1 MEQEKSLNFWAEV
14 KDIFKKISDKF
25 DSQWRKRKR
34 VLGTE
39 LLVTIILKLVQN
51 KNRQGYGS
59 TLMQFWESCAEKNIE
74 LPQVNSVA
82 ASSLCEAR
90 QKLPE
95 EIFKELNQELI
106 NHWQKHQ
113 KLPSWKGHRIFAVDG
128 SRVNVPRELI
138 KDGYK
143 LYAEER
149 GRYYPQGL
157 MSCLYNLQE
166 KVVYDFSFVTH
177 MNERLCALE
186 HMKHLTAKDIIVFD
200 RGYFS
205 YLLLYK
211 VIEQGIQG
219 IFRLQVQEN
228 GTNSKVLDFWKSEQ
242 DDTVIE
248 YTPSITVIHYL
259 KKKGFT
265 LEVKPLIVRLIKH
278 KINDETYVYAT
289 TLISEAYPKECF
301 AEIYHGRWGIEELY
315 KISKQFIELE
325 DFHAKTGRGVKQE
338 LYAHILLINLA
349 RFIEFEATSLLP
361 PSKKDEANIIGHR
374 ENFSNIFNSVTI
386 LNINFK
392 NCLLV
397 MGRHLENLILAG
409 CEVLKDWLPKITNS
423 IARIRQK
430 IRPNRHY
437 PRISH
442 RPRDRWSSYRNLK
455 GVKT

>member
-1 MEQEKSLNFWAEV
+1 MEQEKSLNFWSEAKE
-14 KDIFKKISDKF
+14 IFKKISDKF
-25 DSQWRKRKR
+25 DSEWRKRKR
-34 VLGTE
+34 VLGTQ
-39 LLVTIILKLVQN
+39 LLVTIILKLVQS

-59 TLMQFWESCAEKNIE
+59 TLIQFWEVCAEKNIE
-74 LPQVNSVA
+74 LPQVSSVA

-90 QKLPE
+90 QKLSE
-95 EIFKELNQELI
+95 DIFKELNQELI
-106 NHWQKHQ
+106 NHWQKNQ
-113 KLPSWKGHRIFAVDG
+113 DLPTWKNHRIFAVDG
-128 SRVNVPRELI
+128 SRVNVPRELMN
-138 KDGYK
+138 DSYK

-186 HMKHLTAKDIIVFD
+186 HMKHLTDRDIIVFD

-211 VIEQGIQG
+211 VFEQGIQG
-219 IFRLQVQEN
+219 IFRLQIQEGGIN
-228 GTNSKVLDFWKSEQ
+228 KKVLDFWKSKR
-242 DDTVIE
+242 DDTIIE
-248 YTPSITVIHYL
+248 YMPSTTVIHDL
-259 KKKGFT
+259 RKKGFDFDI
-265 LEVKPLIVRLIKH
+265 KPLTVRLIKH
-278 KINDETYVYAT
+278 KINNETYMYAT
-289 TLISEAYPKECF
+289 TLIGKAYPKECF

-325 DFHAKTGRGVKQE
+325 DFHARTARGVKQE
-338 LYAHILLINLA
+338 LYAHLLLINLA
-349 RFIEFEATSLLP
+349 RFVEFESRSLLP
-361 PSKKDEANIIGHR
+361 PPKKDAVDIEKIPAD
-374 ENFSNIFNSVTI
+374 IFNPVTM

-397 MGRHLENLILAG
+397 MGRYLENLILAG
-409 CEVLKDWLPKITNS
+409 CNLLIDWLPKITDA

-437 PRISH
+437 TRISH
-442 RPRDRWSSYRNLK
+442 KPRDKWTYRNLK
-455 GVKT
+455 GVKA